1 MPQVPTYDNF
11 TVKPTVNPDVRVTA
25 PEIQDFS
32 AKQALQSGQA
42 LMNAGGAMARIGA
55 DIQNE
60 ANAVRVDDATNQI
73 TEAALA
79 LRYDRTTGYESVT
92 GEAALNR
99 ESGKPLAV
107 EYQEKL
113 QQKIDEVGAKL
124 GNDQQRKLFGLKA
137 RNISMQL
144 YAQATVHENKQFQD
158 YTLSVQEGTIKNAS
172 NAIVLNPLDT
182 ANVEQN
188 LAEINRAVYTTGK
201 LKGMSGPQIEAVQR
215 EATSATHLNVVKALL
230 TPDDSGNVNT
240 DGATAY
246 FKQFKDQFS
255 GVQRAEAAK
264 LVGAADQAKVAIT
277 SADQIWAEIGPK
289 GYNDPVDLY
298 KMEVKAR
305 EMFPNDPAKSKA
317 TIEEIRSR
325 KQAFDASQSEF
336 VADNVNQVG
345 KMVLAGRGLAAIQA
359 SPAFQALPGDKQEQI
374 ATHVITRA
382 NTLTAQAEAANARKN
397 FAQYL
402 EYTDP
407 NKLVTMSRKEVEA
420 LWPTLGR
427 EHTATLVSRWDSLQN
442 KDALLTSR
450 MDAEQFNA
458 IAQQFDLKPYEKNK
472 SENEKATLGLIHNNV
487 NAVLEQE
494 AKAARR
500 PLTREEKDTIMRRE
514 MAKTVTV
521 AGSWWGTSEVRL
533 PAMTDEQAARVVVPQ
548 AQRPTLADEM
558 AKLYAVN
565 KNPRYAPTEVNLQ
578 RYYLLKR
585 SADRTTGNTQ

>member
-1 MPQVPTYDNF
+1 MPQVPTYDSF
-11 TVKPTVNPDVRVTA
+11 TVKPTVNPDARIVA
-25 PEIQDFS
+25 PEFQDFS
-32 AKQALQSGQA
+32 ARQAAQGGQA
-42 LMNAGGAMARIGA
+42 LVAAGSAMSRIGA

-60 ANAVRVDDATNQI
+60 ANLVRVDDGLNQI
-73 TEAALA
+73 REAALA
-79 LRYDRTTGYESVT
+79 LRYDRANGFENVT

-99 ESGKPLAV
+99 EGGKPLAV

-113 QQKIDEVGAKL
+113 QKKIDEVSLGL
-124 GNDQQRKLFGLKA
+124 GNERQRAMFGLKA
-137 RNISMQL
+137 RDISMAL
-144 YAQATVHENKQFQD
+144 YGQATVHETRQFQE
-158 YTLSVQEGTIKNAS
+158 YTLSVQDGKLKNAS
-172 NAIVLNPLDT
+172 NAIVLDPLN
-182 ANVEQN
+182 AENVRNNVADIQQ
-188 LAEINRAVYTTGK
+188 AVYIAGK
-201 LKGMSGPQIEAVQR
+201 TKGMSAEQITAVQR
-215 EATSATHLNVVKALL
+215 EAVSSTHLNVIKALVEQQ
-230 TPDDSGNVNT
+230 NA
-240 DGATAY
+240 DGASAY
-246 FKQFKDQFS
+246 FTQFKDQFS
-255 GVQRAEAAK
+255 GVQRADAEK
-264 LVGAADQAKVAIT
+264 LVRGADQAKVAIT
-277 SADQIWAEIGPK
+277 SATAIWQELGPK

-298 KMEVKAR
+298 KMEQKAR
-305 EMFPNDPAKSKA
+305 EMFPDDPAKSKA

-325 KQAFDASQSEF
+325 TQSFNASQSEF

-345 KMVLAGRGLAAIQA
+345 KMVLSGRSLVQIKA

-374 ATHVITRA
+374 ANHILDRSYTLSQRGEAERA
-382 NTLTAQAEAANARKN
+382 RAN

-407 NKLVTMSRKEVEA
+407 SKLVGMTRKQVEA

-500 PLTREEKDTIMRRE
+500 PLTREEKDVIMRRE

-533 PAMTDEQAARVVVPQ
+533 PQLNDEQAARVVVPQ
-548 AQRPTLADEM
+548 TQRTTLAGEM
-558 AKLYAVN
+558 AQLYAVN
-565 KNPRYAPTEVNLQ
+565 KNPAYAPTEANLR

-585 SADRTTGNTQ
+585 SAERTTSNTQ